1 MNPKIW
7 ANNLFEEIKSK
18 GNIDDV
24 KKVYE
29 MNLEL
34 VKAGKTEDEVEIF
47 LLRLEELTKEYT
59 KPLDNGSLLNKLDE
73 SQAASKTNEN
83 VKKLLELIQQ
93 TKKELGLV

>member
-29 MNLEL
+29 MNLRL
-34 VKAGKTEDEVEIF
+34 IKAGKTEDEVKIF
-47 LLRLEELTKEYT
+47 LSSLEGLAKKYT
-59 KPLDNGSLLNKLDE
+59 KPLDNGSVLEKMDE
-73 SQAASKTNEN
+73 SQSAHQTNEN

>member
-1 MNPKIW
+1 MNPEIW
-7 ANNLFEEIKSK
+7 ANNLFKEIKSK

-29 MNLEL
+29 MNLRL
-34 VKAGKTEDEVEIF
+34 IKAGKTEDEVKIF
-47 LLRLEELTKEYT
+47 LSSLEGLAKKYT
-59 KPLDNGSLLNKLDE
+59 KPLDNGSVLEKMDE
-73 SQAASKTNEN
+73 SQSAHQTNEN

>member
-34 VKAGKTEDEVEIF
+34 VKAGKTEDEVEDF
-47 LLRLEELTKEYT
+47 LSSLEDLTKEYT
-59 KPLDNGSLLNKLDE
+59 KVLDNDLILEKLDE

>member
-29 MNLEL
+29 MNLRL
-34 VKAGKTEDEVEIF
+34 IKAGKTEDEVKIF
-47 LLRLEELTKEYT
+47 LSSLEGLAKPHTKT
-59 KPLDNGSLLNKLDE
+59 LDNGSVLEKMDE
-73 SQAASKTNEN
+73 SQSAYQTNEN
-83 VKKLLELIQQ
+83 VKKLLELIRQ

>member
-29 MNLEL
+29 MNLRL
-34 VKAGKTEDEVEIF
+34 IKAGKTEDEVEVF
-47 LLRLEELTKEYT
+47 LSSLEGLAKKYT
-59 KPLDNGSLLNKLDE
+59 KVLDNGSVLEKMDE
-73 SQAASKTNEN
+73 SQSAHQTNEN
-83 VKKLLELIQQ
+83 VKKLLELIRQ

>member
-29 MNLEL
+29 MNLRL
-34 VKAGKTEDEVEIF
+34 IKAGKTEDEVEVF
-47 LLRLEELTKEYT
+47 LSSLEGLAKKYT
-59 KPLDNGSLLNKLDE
+59 KVLDNGSVLEKMDE
-73 SQAASKTNEN
+73 SQSAHQTNEN

>member
-18 GNIDDV
+18 GNIDV

-29 MNLEL
+29 MNLGL
-34 VKAGKTEDEVEIF
+34 IKAGKTEDEVEVF
-47 LLRLEELTKEYT
+47 LSSLEGLAKKYT
-59 KPLDNGSLLNKLDE
+59 KVLDNGSVLEKMDE
-73 SQAASKTNEN
+73 SQSAHQTNEN
-83 VKKLLELIQQ
+83 VKKLLELIRQ